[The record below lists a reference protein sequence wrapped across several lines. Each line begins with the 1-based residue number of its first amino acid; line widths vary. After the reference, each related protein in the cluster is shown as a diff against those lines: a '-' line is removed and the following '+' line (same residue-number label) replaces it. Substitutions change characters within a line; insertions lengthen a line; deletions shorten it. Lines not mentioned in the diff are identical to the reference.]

1 MREWLIKDFG
11 WKMFSVFLA
20 LAIWLTVHKI
30 LDESVSSPAVVPAL
44 PPNTVAMTF
53 TNLPVLVVSAA
64 ADVREFQ
71 VKPSA
76 VTITVRGQP
85 EIVAALRASQIHA
98 LVDLTDIGAARGLPR
113 RVDISMPAGV
123 ALVSIE
129 PAEVSV
135 VIPAQS
141 KKQ

>member
-1 MREWLIKDFG
+1 MRDWLIKDFG

-30 LDESVSSPAVVPAL
+30 LDESVTSPTLVPAL
-44 PPNTVAMTF
+44 QPNTVAMTF

-64 ADVREFQ
+64 ADVREFR
-71 VKPSA
+71 VRPNA
-76 VTITVRGQP
+76 VTVTVRAQSA
-85 EIVAALRASQIHA
+85 IAAALRADELHA
-98 LVDLTDIGAARGLPR
+98 LVDLTDLEAARDLRR
-113 RVDISMPAGV
+113 RVDISMPASV

-135 VIPAQS
+135 VIPTQL
-141 KKQ
+141 KK